1 MDWTK
6 HPNPL
11 AQSED
16 ESIKANSALNDYF
29 LLGDGRSLVN
39 LHQKYTKAAPEQAP
53 TRHLRTLKEW
63 SAKYAWQARIAR
75 QEELVKHQEREEWAT
90 RQEDLRKREW
100 KIAMAAL
107 DKAEQMLNFP
117 LAEFEKTTQKSQSP
131 DGKTVIENVT
141 IVKPARW
148 LFVDAARVLRE
159 ASRVARLATGQETE
173 NTKHSGEVTQIGM
186 TLEEWQQRQAERRKQ
201 VAETLAHFDEAEAE
215 GNE

>member
-1 MDWTK
+1 MDWTQ

-11 AQSED
+11 AQSE
-16 ESIKANSALNDYF
+16 EETLKANNALNDYF
-29 LLGDGRSLVN
+29 LLGDGRSLAI
-39 LHQKYTKAAPEQAP
+39 LHQKYTKAAPKQAP
-53 TRHLRTLKEW
+53 TRQLRTLKEW
-63 SAKYAWQARIAR
+63 SSKYAWQARVAREEELNKKKERDEWAAR
-75 QEELVKHQEREEWAT
+75 QEE
-90 RQEDLRKREW
+90 LRKREW

-117 LAEFEKTTQKSQSP
+117 LAEFEKTTHVSQAP
-131 DGKTVIENVT
+131 DGKTTIENVT

-186 TLEEWQQRQAERRKQ
+186 TLEEWKQRQGERRKQ
-201 VAETLAHFDEAEAE
+201 VAETLQQFEDADAIE
-215 GNE
+215 